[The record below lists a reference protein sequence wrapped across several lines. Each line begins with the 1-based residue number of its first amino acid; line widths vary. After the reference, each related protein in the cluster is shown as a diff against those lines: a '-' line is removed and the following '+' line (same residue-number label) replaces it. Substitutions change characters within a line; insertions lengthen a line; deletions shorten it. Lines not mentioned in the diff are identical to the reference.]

1 MSRLRDALSR
11 FPVARLTTTRWVA
24 VVAALLSSP
33 ALFHGF
39 EVDDRLH
46 RQAALGVG
54 RFGDMSS
61 SPFDMF
67 TFFTGD
73 PARTS
78 RYIDH
83 GFTPWWTDPHVRVS
97 FLRPLSSL
105 LHWFDHHV
113 LRHAV
118 AIHAHSILWYVL
130 VVVAA
135 ATLYRRL
142 LGATWV
148 AGLAALMYAVDH
160 THGLLAG
167 WIANRNATVA
177 GAFAL
182 AAVVLHDRARKE
194 RSTRDAVLASF
205 ALGLAL
211 FSAEAGLGIV
221 GYLVAHAFTLERE
234 RGARRLRGLVPYAAP
249 LLLWAVVYKLG
260 DHGARGS
267 GLYIDPGRQPVEW
280 LRRVVQHEPLLLGGE
295 LGVPGIDFHPFLGA
309 SGRAVLLAACLAV
322 LAAFAIAIAPLFR
335 RDATTRF
342 FVIGAA
348 LSALPACATF
358 PSSRLL
364 LLPSFGLLGAVAQL
378 FAAWRDRAEWLP
390 ARQPRRA
397 LTIGMAAYEGFG
409 HLVLSPIVFIL
420 ALNQM
425 VLFEG
430 VVERHARGL
439 PDDPRLSSQR
449 LLIVNAPDAAFASY
463 ITILR
468 EDRGQVVPAK
478 LLVMGVGVRP
488 LELVRLDDRTVTLAS
503 AAGLVGDSTD
513 RLTRGYEPFIVGEVV
528 KLSDL
533 TVEIIEVNADGVPTV
548 VCFSFARPLEN
559 EAFRWMQWKDQT
571 LAPFT
576 PPKVGER
583 VSFPAQTIQIG
594 P

>member
-1 MSRLRDALSR
+1 MSRLRDAL
-11 FPVARLTTTRWVA
+11 ARPTIVRWVA
-24 VVAALLSSP
+24 VVAALLSAP
-33 ALFHGF
+33 ALLQGF

-61 SPFDMF
+61 SPLDMF
-67 TFFTGD
+67 TFFHGD

-78 RYIDH
+78 RYVDL
-83 GFTPWWTDPHVRVS
+83 GFTPWWTDPNARIS

-105 LHWFDHHV
+105 LVWFDHHV

-135 ATLYRRL
+135 AVLYRRV
-142 LGATWV
+142 LGATWI
-148 AGLAALMYAVDH
+148 AGLASLMFAVDH

-182 AAVVLHDRARKE
+182 AAVVLHHRARTE
-194 RSTRDAVLASF
+194 RSARDAALASV
-205 ALGLAL
+205 ALGMAL
-211 FSAEAGLGIV
+211 FSAEAGLGVV
-221 GYLVAHAFTLERE
+221 GYLVAHAWTLDRE
-234 RGARRLRGLVPYAAP
+234 RGARRLRALLPYAPP

-267 GLYIDPGRQPVEW
+267 GLYVDPGRQPLEW
-280 LRRVVQHEPLLLGGE
+280 LRRVVQHGPLLLAGE
-295 LGVPGIDFHPFLGA
+295 LGMPGIDFHPFLGA
-309 SGRAVLLAACLAV
+309 SARAVLLAASLAV
-322 LAAFAIAIAPLFR
+322 LAVFAVAIAPLFR
-335 RDATTRF
+335 RDPTTRF

-348 LSALPACATF
+348 LSALPSCATF

-364 LLPSFGLLGAVAQL
+364 LLPSVGLLAAVAQL
-378 FAAWRDRAEWLP
+378 FAAWRDQAEWLP

-397 LTIGMAAYEGFG
+397 LTVATAAYEGYG
-409 HLVLSPIVFIL
+409 HLLLSPIVFLL
-420 ALNQM
+420 ALHQM

-439 PDDPRLSSQR
+439 PDDPRLASQR
-449 LLIVNAPDAAFASY
+449 LVIVNAPDAAFASY
-463 ITILR
+463 ITIVR
-468 EDRGQVVPAK
+468 EERGQVVPAK

-488 LELVRLDDRTVTLAS
+488 LELERLDDRTVTLTS
-503 AAGLVGDSTD
+503 QAGLVGDSTD
-513 RLTRGYEPFIVGEVV
+513 RLTRGYEPFVVGDVI
-528 KLSDL
+528 KLSDS
-533 TVEIIEVNADGVPTV
+533 TVEIIAVNADGVPTE

-571 LAPFT
+571 LVPFT

-583 VSFPAQTIQIG
+583 VSFPAQTIQLG